1 MDSNVNIFSNSEE
14 KNDIT
19 KDKSYNI
26 EVSTDLGH
34 LMKLEPLDIEFNDIA
49 YSVPIGKKGSKVI
62 LRGISGQFKSGEL
75 TAILGASGAGKSTLL
90 NILAGYKCEGATG
103 SINVNGQPRDVNEF
117 KKGSCYIMQNDL
129 IQPKLTIYEAMCFA
143 IDLKLGSKLTKTEKS
158 AAIKEIMEILR
169 LTNAKNTVSEELSGG
184 EKKRLSI
191 ALELVNNP
199 PVIFLDEPTTGL
211 DEVSSAQCI
220 LLLQKL
226 AKRLARTVICSIH
239 TPSAS
244 IFSKFDNV
252 YVMANGQ
259 CVYRGSSNNV
269 VSFLHQIGIECPI
282 HYNPAD
288 FIIEVSTGEYG
299 QDYIERMI
307 TYVNTKLPILSIT
320 RSTKEFELER
330 KHPRISW
337 YEQFVTLFKRMMLQL
352 YRDRRYVYLKI
363 SLNLFTGIMN
373 GLLFLNIGNDG
384 SKTLFNFGFCFICL
398 IVFLYIPMLPI
409 LLRFPSEVLLL
420 KREHFNRWYN
430 LSPYY
435 CALSLSYIPVQFFIT
450 FIYVSMVYTIT
461 GQPLELPRI
470 SKFFAICLLCAFIA
484 ESIALSIAS
493 TLSMVN
499 GMFIGPT
506 IAAPLMLL
514 SVQGMGDPEPMP
526 IYRTIVMYS
535 SYLRYGLEG
544 LIVATYG
551 YNREKLPC
559 PIEEIY
565 CHYSA
570 PKELLRTMKMEHT
583 VFWIDITVLIIILII
598 LKAITFY
605 LLRQRIQPNKT
616 FQALQLIGRIVKNRF
631 NST

>member
-1 MDSNVNIFSNSEE
+1 MAASTQECINMSRVYIFIPKLST
-14 KNDIT
+14 NDYEIREL
-19 KDKSYNI
+19 I
-26 EVSTDLGH
+26 R
-34 LMKLEPLDIEFNDIA
+34 
-49 YSVPIGKKGSKVI
+49 SKVI

-184 EKKRLSI
+184 ERKRLSI

-269 VSFLHQIGIECPI
+269 VSFLQQIGIECPI

-288 FIIEVSTGEYG
+288 FTGG
-299 QDYIERMI
+299 GSDGDDDGNGDGDGLM
-307 TYVNTKLPILSIT
+307 
-320 RSTKEFELER
+320 
-330 KHPRISW
+330 
-337 YEQFVTLFKRMMLQL
+337 VT
-352 YRDRRYVYLKI
+352 V
-363 SLNLFTGIMN
+363 
-373 GLLFLNIGNDG
+373 
-384 SKTLFNFGFCFICL
+384 
-398 IVFLYIPMLPI
+398 V
-409 LLRFPSEVLLL
+409 V
-420 KREHFNRWYN
+420 
-430 LSPYY
+430 
-435 CALSLSYIPVQFFIT
+435 V
-450 FIYVSMVYTIT
+450 MV
-461 GQPLELPRI
+461 R
-470 SKFFAICLLCAFIA
+470 A
-484 ESIALSIAS
+484 
-493 TLSMVN
+493 
-499 GMFIGPT
+499 
-506 IAAPLMLL
+506 
-514 SVQGMGDPEPMP
+514 
-526 IYRTIVMYS
+526 R
-535 SYLRYGLEG
+535 
-544 LIVATYG
+544 
-551 YNREKLPC
+551 
-559 PIEEIY
+559 
-565 CHYSA
+565 
-570 PKELLRTMKMEHT
+570 
-583 VFWIDITVLIIILII
+583 
-598 LKAITFY
+598 
-605 LLRQRIQPNKT
+605 
-616 FQALQLIGRIVKNRF
+616 
-631 NST
+631 